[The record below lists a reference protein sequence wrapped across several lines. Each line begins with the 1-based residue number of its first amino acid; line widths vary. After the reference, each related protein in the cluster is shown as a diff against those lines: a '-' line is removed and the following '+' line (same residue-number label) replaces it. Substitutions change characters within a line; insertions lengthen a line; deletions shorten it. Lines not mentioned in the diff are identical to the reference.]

1 MGFLI
6 IMGFKKASKQN
17 TPIKGGSKNGK
28 RNTEEIHNEVLPEN
42 IKSDNNTDIIINNIN
57 NCNDDVVEKPKF
69 KRSNVGIKHNKLV
82 MFGQSSNEKLNLF
95 IDNLKRSNPH
105 IPDYFFNKEV
115 EKFRN
120 KLGD

>member
-1 MGFLI
+1 MGF
-6 IMGFKKASKQN
+6 GKKASKQN
-17 TPIKGGSKNGK
+17 TPKKKVVDENGK
-28 RNTEEIHNEVLPEN
+28 KNTEQIYKEVLQGN
-42 IKSDNNTDIIINNIN
+42 IKSDNNSDISNSDDNNRN
-57 NCNDDVVEKPKF
+57 NVVEKPKF

-82 MFGQSSNEKLNLF
+82 MFGQTNNEKLNLF